1 MNLTEATVLALQG
14 RLNLQENLE
23 IETDEIEVT
32 MQDNKTIIDTEDST
46 ITVEKNDEVKTHEES
61 IETAEEVVPT
71 EDIIEDAK
79 AEDDIE
85 TIEELDEE
93 KKLDEEKTTG
103 IVYRIKFNVGTQA
116 FEEAGFARQVK
127 NALSKLA
134 DEIIEGD
141 VSGTIKDDYGAEC
154 LTYDSDEEEIEEN
167 FLGASDE
174 VIADSKEKGL
184 YSESK
189 ECLEKDE
196 DEEECETFN
205 SETFN
210 KAFENYFKENNKNIQ
225 KFKVKN
231 VSKNKK
237 GDLKI
242 ESVITEND
250 RITQKIFI
258 AESYKTYGNLTKY
271 KFENIFSNNKT
282 ESKQNKLKLFTTTK
296 NKVIECKV
304 ITK

>member
-14 RLNLQENLE
+14 RLSLQENIE
-23 IETDEIEVT
+23 IETDKMEVT

-46 ITVEKNDEVKTHEES
+46 ITVEKNDEVKTDEES
-61 IETAEEVVPT
+61 IETTEEVVST
-71 EDIIEDAK
+71 EDIAEDTK
-79 AEDDIE
+79 TEDDIE
-85 TIEELDEE
+85 TIEELDES
-93 KKLDEEKTTG
+93 KKLNEEKTTG

-154 LTYDSDEEEIEEN
+154 ITYDSDEEEIEEN
-167 FLGASDE
+167 FLGASEE

-189 ECLEKDE
+189 ECLDKN
-196 DEEECETFN
+196 EEECETFN

-271 KFENIFSNNKT
+271 KFENIFSNKKT
-282 ESKQNKLKLFTTTK
+282 ESKQNKLKLFTNTK